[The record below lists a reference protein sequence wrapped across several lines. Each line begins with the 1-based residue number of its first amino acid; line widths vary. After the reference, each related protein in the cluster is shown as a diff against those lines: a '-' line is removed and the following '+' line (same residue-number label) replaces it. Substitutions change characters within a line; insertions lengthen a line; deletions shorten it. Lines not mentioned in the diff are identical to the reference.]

1 MTKKTHMKVKLHKGE
16 IFTRVRDGKGRGRG
30 GGVGGEA
37 QSNLLVALMNFI
49 VSRIIVLLSVSGSL
63 S

>member
-16 IFTRVRDGKGRGRG
+16 IFTRVHDGMERG
-30 GGVGGEA
+30 GGGKA
-37 QSNLLVALMNFI
+37 QSNMLVALMNFI
-49 VSRIIVLLSVSGSL
+49 VSRIIVLLSVSGSF